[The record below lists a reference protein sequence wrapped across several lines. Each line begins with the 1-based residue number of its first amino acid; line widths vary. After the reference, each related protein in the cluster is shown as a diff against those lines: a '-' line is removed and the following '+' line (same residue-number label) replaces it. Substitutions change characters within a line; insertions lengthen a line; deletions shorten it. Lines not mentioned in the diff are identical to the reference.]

1 MSSGK
6 ITVIKILKSALTHF
20 FKYEMSSGKFASVDF
35 EVFGEVQGN
44 WLGVTAYENHCPH
57 THTHTKKKLNFLAD
71 DFTKSNMALERSK

>member
-1 MSSGK
+1 MSS
-6 ITVIKILKSALTHF
+6 A
-20 FKYEMSSGKFASVDF
+20 KFASVDF

-57 THTHTKKKLNFLAD
+57 THTPKKRKNFLAD